1 MKAKDIL
8 LDSDGDLLIE
18 NGDFKIG
25 DSDAQHIKDILRA
38 FPGWWKE
45 FSSVGVGMAQYL
57 NSSGKQ
63 QEIQRNIKLQLEAD
77 GYNQDLNVIANQL
90 PEGTFNIITNATR
103 G

>member
-25 DSDAQHIKDILRA
+25 DSDTQHITDILRA

-45 FSSVGVGMAQYL
+45 FSSVGVGMARYL

-63 QEIQRNIKLQLEAD
+63 QEIQSNIKLQLEAD

-90 PEGTFNIITNATR
+90 PDGTFKITTGATR